1 MKAIAVLSVVFA
13 ALLVACGAQPEQE
26 EGASISSLD
35 ILPENTLFSM
45 AVVNPAAVI
54 SSLDDYASGVAI
66 LGENSI
72 SGWILSALDCADMSE
87 VESKLGIDINGN
99 LIFFMESMMPQSI
112 GAALTVSDPDIFWAN
127 IGITPEAGE
136 PLEGYDVSKIAVDF
150 GNIYFCYTDGLLLGA
165 GSRAGLQSMLGN
177 IDGNLPTGLPGLPDG
192 SFYMYANIASFGPMI
207 ASQLLMMK
215 PQILSGFITDD
226 TSDAELTQNVMG
238 MYFDAI
244 GLVLNETKSMSFV
257 LSFEPEYITGI
268 SSVEFIPGSSL
279 DQYIIPVEI
288 EDLTG
293 MIPAGNVAVGRVN
306 LDPSTSTAAMN
317 AVFSAMGI
325 EDVPQSMIDFLAQTA
340 SNTAMSMSIDADNP
354 MHIVAVYEMPEG
366 TSLEDVK
373 DAYDIQ
379 FSMLSEVMEMPGLTL
394 SGVQYA
400 DYEGLEWITFGMN
413 MDMTAL
419 QPDSVVN
426 SIPMTE
432 SVAWTAWMTVQ
443 DGILYFEMAP
453 EPLIVPQLLDG
464 TYQGETT
471 GEMPEMQDFSSSSEM
486 AMLINIP
493 GYANMIIAMSGLELP
508 PIDTE
513 PVWLEMEV
521 DFIDGGM
528 NQHFSVSGAGLSAFI
543 GQAVQ
548 LLGAMSQ

>member
-1 MKAIAVLSVVFA
+1 MKAIAVLSIVLA
-13 ALLVACGAQPEQE
+13 ALLTACGAQPEQE
-26 EGASISSLD
+26 GGSSVSSLD

-54 SSLDDYASGVAI
+54 SSLDGYASGVAI

-72 SGWILSALDCADMSE
+72 SGWIFSALDCADLSE
-87 VESKLGIDINGN
+87 VESKLGIDVNGN
-99 LIFFMESMMPQSI
+99 LVFFMESMMPQSI
-112 GAALTVSDPDIFWAN
+112 GAALTLSNPDTFWAN

-136 PLEGYDVSKIAVDF
+136 PLEGYEVSKIAVDF
-150 GNIYFCYTDGLLLGA
+150 GYIYFCYTDGLLLGA
-165 GSRAGLQSMLGN
+165 GSRAGLQSMLVN
-177 IDGNLPTGLPGLPDG
+177 IDGNLPANLPGIPDG
-192 SFYMYANIASFGPMI
+192 SFYMFTNIESFGPMI
-207 ASQLLMMK
+207 SSQLAMMK
-215 PQILSGFITDD
+215 PQILSEM
-226 TSDAELTQNVMG
+226 TSDDNVDVELTQNIMS
-238 MYFDAI
+238 MYFDAVT
-244 GLVLNETKSMSFV
+244 LVLNETKSMSFV
-257 LSFEPEYITGI
+257 LSFEPEYITGL
-268 SSVEFIPGSSL
+268 SSIEFVPGSSL
-279 DQYIIPVEI
+279 DQYVIPVEI

-293 MIPAGNVAVGRVN
+293 MIPAGNVAVGRIN

-325 EDVPQSMIDFLAQTA
+325 EDVPQSMIDFWAQTT
-340 SNTAMSMSIDADNP
+340 SNTAMSMTIDANNP

-413 MDMTAL
+413 MDMAAM

-426 SIPMTE
+426 SIPLSE
-432 SVAWTAWMTVQ
+432 SVAWTAWMIVQ
-443 DGILYFEMAP
+443 DGILYLEMAP

-464 TYQGETT
+464 TYQGEIA
-471 GEMPEMQDFSSSSEM
+471 GEMPEMQNFSSSSEM
-486 AMLINIP
+486 AMLINIT

-508 PIDTE
+508 PIDAE
-513 PVWLEMEV
+513 PVWLETEV

-528 NQHFSVSGAGLSAFI
+528 NQHFRVSGNGLTIFI
-543 GQAVQ
+543 GQAIQVF
-548 LLGAMSQ
+548 GAMSQ